1 MKKPKRYVIIPLL
14 MLCYLAVMAYVAR
27 QRLADGEYLYYFGVI
42 GISLLII
49 IALYFSLKKKEKY
62 RQQHEE
68 SMYGQ
73 YGEEQKASDSG
84 AKTSADAGKTHAD
97 DSQSGDSPA

>member
-1 MKKPKRYVIIPLL
+1 MKTPKRHVIIPLL

-49 IALYFSLKKKEKY
+49 IALYFSLKKKDQY
-62 RQQHEE
+62 RREREE
-68 SMYGQ
+68 SQ
-73 YGEEQKASDSG
+73 YGDYNESEGSKDEP
-84 AKTSADAGKTHAD
+84 SADK
-97 DSQSGDSPA
+97 SE